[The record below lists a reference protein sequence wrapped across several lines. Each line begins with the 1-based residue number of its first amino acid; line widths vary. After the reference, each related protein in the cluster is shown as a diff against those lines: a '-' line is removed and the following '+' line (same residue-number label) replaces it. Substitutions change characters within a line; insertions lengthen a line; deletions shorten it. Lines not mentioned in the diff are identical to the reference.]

1 MRGLEALDG
10 PALETH
16 AAGAAGQLAEQQLHQ
31 AALADPVAADDAEHL
46 ADGRRAGNATHDG
59 AVAVAADQT
68 LEFEA
73 QAHFSAPT

>member
-16 AAGAAGQLAEQQLHQ
+16 AAGAAGQLAEQQLQQ

-46 ADGRRAGNATHDG
+46 AGGHRAGNATHDRD
-59 AVAVAADQT
+59 VAVAPDQT

-73 QAHFSAPT
+73 QAHFSAPM